1 MTRTADLEPPPSPN
15 GRDVIVPATRGEWRE
30 WLGANPDRTEGI
42 WVVHRKKSSDVEG
55 PDYDDLVEEALCFGW
70 IDSQYR
76 AGRRR
81 PRDPVV
87 LATP

>member
-42 WVVHRKKSSDVEG
+42 WVVYRKKSSDVEG